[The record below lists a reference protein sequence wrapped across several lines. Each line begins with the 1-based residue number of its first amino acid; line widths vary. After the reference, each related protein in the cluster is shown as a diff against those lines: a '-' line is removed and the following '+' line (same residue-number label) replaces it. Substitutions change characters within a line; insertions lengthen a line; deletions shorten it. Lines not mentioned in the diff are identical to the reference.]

1 MPPFAC
7 SGERVRDL
15 SCTIRPAT
23 GSRPRATSSD
33 GASRGSG
40 GMDRMTPARESA
52 PREQAVLPQA
62 HRTIRLLD
70 SAEGPF
76 RGALVTSPDGPVV
89 RVEAESLAGWAGCRY
104 AGTQHIAA
112 PVDMIR
118 RADGH
123 DVLLPWCTERLEAYV
138 DRRLRRGGLPSG
150 EVSTVVVSLLRGLAE
165 LGPAS
170 AVDMH
175 GTWWLTDGGRPVFVL
190 GPGQDAPTAVL
201 VIVDRLRAEC
211 TDKTMARVLD
221 RTRDRVRSAAAQRRV
236 PRRLLEDAESDLLE
250 IAAPRPLEEAAE
262 DRAAPTEAGVS
273 GAVRRVRTEP
283 VTRARLRERR
293 MREESAV
300 KGGSVRAFAGLLA
313 LRDRVVSG
321 ARPLLDRRTI
331 RVRPPA
337 GGGETGSRRRRVLIV
352 AGACAAAVLLAGL
365 LWPSDGDDP
374 AVGAAGST
382 PPSADRPEGAGPA
395 RRTAPTPAPSP
406 SASAAPPK
414 ADDPTGALP
423 ALLAQIVECEA
434 RDDAVC
440 AAAVAAGSAGITPV
454 AAEMA
459 GRKDAVLVDRYGD
472 MAVMELPSSPESGE
486 AKTEEAAILVLVW
499 ADEKWLVRDAYR
511 VADQPK

>member
-1 MPPFAC
+1 
-7 SGERVRDL
+7 
-15 SCTIRPAT
+15 
-23 GSRPRATSSD
+23 
-33 GASRGSG
+33 
-40 GMDRMTPARESA
+40 MTPTRESA
-52 PREQAVLPQA
+52 PGEQAVLPQA
-62 HRTIRLLD
+62 HRTIRRLD

-89 RVEAESLAGWAGCRY
+89 RVEVESLADWAGCRY

-138 DRRLRRGGLPSG
+138 DRRLRLGGLPSG
-150 EVSTVVVSLLRGLAE
+150 EISTVVVSLLRGLVE

-170 AVDMH
+170 AVEMH
-175 GTWWLTDGGRPVFVL
+175 GTWWLTDGGRPVLVL
-190 GPGQDAPTAVL
+190 GPGQDAATAVL
-201 VIVDRLRAEC
+201 TIVDRLHPEC

-221 RTRDRVRSAAAQRRV
+221 RTRDRVRAAAAQRRM
-236 PRRLLEDAESDLLE
+236 PRRLLEEAESDLLE
-250 IAAPRPLEEAAE
+250 IAAPRPLEKAAE
-262 DRAAPTEAGVS
+262 DRAVPTEAGVA
-273 GAVRRVRTEP
+273 GALRRVRVEP
-283 VTRARLRERR
+283 VTRARLRGRR
-293 MREESAV
+293 VRDEDP
-300 KGGSVRAFAGLLA
+300 GSPSSVPAMAGLLA
-313 LRDRVVSG
+313 LRDQVVSV
-321 ARPLLDRRTI
+321 ARPLGRRNI
-331 RVRPPA
+331 RVRPLA
-337 GGGETGSRRRRVLIV
+337 GGGETGSRRGRVLIV

-382 PPSADRPEGAGPA
+382 PPSAARPEGADPA

-406 SASAAPPK
+406 SASGAPPK
-414 ADDPTGALP
+414 ADDPTDALP

-434 RDDAVC
+434 RDDAAC
-440 AAAVAAGSAGITPV
+440 AAAVAAGSAGITSV
-454 AAEMA
+454 AAEMV
-459 GRKDAVLVDRYGD
+459 GRMDAVLVDRYGD
-472 MAVMELPSSPESGE
+472 IAVLELPSSPESGE